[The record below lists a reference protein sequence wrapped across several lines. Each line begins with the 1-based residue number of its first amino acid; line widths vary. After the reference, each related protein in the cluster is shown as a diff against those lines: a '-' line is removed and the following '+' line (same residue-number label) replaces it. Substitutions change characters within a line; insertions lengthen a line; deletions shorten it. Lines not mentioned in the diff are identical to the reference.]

1 MSTLFRKLAQ
11 SAIIVLSISGLG
23 AVGAAELSSAEKE
36 KLQTI
41 LDAQSDAVK
50 ARYKYRHPLETLE
63 FIGVKPGMTVA
74 DTLPGSYYGNILL
87 PYLGDNGHLVGVS
100 YSLDHRG
107 IDFGDNQERM
117 TNYRAWPERY
127 LENANEWRNG
137 SKAEVSSF
145 LFNDMPND
153 IKGKVDVFLLFRAM
167 HHLNKYEDRIG
178 TRTNAFADVY
188 AALKPGGVVGI
199 VQHRAPAGNDDDWAK
214 GFNGYIKQQ
223 PLIDNMIAAG
233 FEFVGSSEI
242 NANPKDQPVE
252 GDFVW
257 RLPPALGG
265 GVKNDPERLAKMQAI
280 GESDRMTL
288 KFRKPLN

>member
-1 MSTLFRKLAQ
+1 M
-11 SAIIVLSISGLG
+11 
-23 AVGAAELSSAEKE
+23 
-36 KLQTI
+36 
-41 LDAQSDAVK
+41 K

-87 PYLGDNGHLVGVS
+87 PYLGDEGRLVGVS
-100 YSLDHRG
+100 YSVDHRSL
-107 IDFGDNQERM
+107 DFGDNEERIA
-117 TNYRAWPERY
+117 NHRAWPDRY
-127 LENANEWRNG
+127 LESAEEWRNG
-137 SKAEVSSF
+137 SNAEISSF
-145 LFNDMPND
+145 LFNDMPED
-153 IKGKVDVFLLFRAM
+153 LKGTVDVFLLFRAM

-178 TRTNAFADVY
+178 TRSGAFADVY

-199 VQHRAPAGNDDDWAK
+199 VQHRAPADNDDEWAK

-223 PLIDNMIAAG
+223 PLIDNMVAAG
-233 FEFVGSSEI
+233 FEFLGSSEI

-252 GDFVW
+252 GDYVW

-265 GVKNDPERLAKMQAI
+265 GVRDNPEQLAKMQAI